1 MITELA
7 DNEEKYNE
15 FYNSFHK
22 QIKLGIHEDSDNRI
36 KLSKLLRF
44 YSLNSQEIKISLDS
58 YLENMKEGEN
68 KIFCISG
75 ESVKSVI
82 DSPFLEKLKIEGHD
96 EYVKNRNG
104 VVLNINKEELEA
116 ARMRKLARKNQN
128 NEIKQLQNDVSEIK
142 SVLTNIVE
150 KLDGIS
156 NSKFK

>member
-1 MITELA
+1 
-7 DNEEKYNE
+7 
-15 FYNSFHK
+15 
-22 QIKLGIHEDSDNRI
+22 
-36 KLSKLLRF
+36 
-44 YSLNSQEIKISLDS
+44 
-58 YLENMKEGEN
+58 MKH
-68 KIFCISG
+68 I
-75 ESVKSVI
+75 
-82 DSPFLEKLKIEGHD
+82 KIEGHD